1 MPQLIENYRNENA
14 EAISL
19 LFVFIWFVGDIANLI
34 GGLWAGL
41 VPVIVAIAVYFVLA
55 DGILIAQCL
64 YYKRRNSRHEAIL
77 RRRRSSTDTPD
88 PTTPLLGRHF
98 SDGLEAGP
106 AAAQR
111 DAIVNGRENGS
122 TGLEDPLAKLME
134 AGEEGGRSAW
144 VRNTSS
150 SVAICVIGVAGW
162 AVAWQTG
169 MWKPAPQ
176 GQNGGV
182 DMAVGAQVFGYIS
195 AVCYLG

>member
-1 MPQLIENYRNENA
+1 MPQLVENYRNGNA

-19 LFVFIWFVGDIANLI
+19 LFVFIWFVGDVTNLI
-34 GGLWAGL
+34 GSLWAGL
-41 VPVIVAIAVYFVLA
+41 VPVVVAIAVYFVLA

-64 YYKRRNSRHEAIL
+64 YYKYQNLRHESIH
-77 RRRRSSTDTPD
+77 RRRRSSTETPD

-106 AAAQR
+106 ASAQR
-111 DAIVNGRENGS
+111 DALVNGRENS
-122 TGLEDPLAKLME
+122 PTDLEDPLAKLME
-134 AGEEGGRSAW
+134 EGEEGGRSAW

-150 SVAICVIGVAGW
+150 TVAIGIIGLAGW

-182 DMAVGAQVFGYIS
+182 DMAAGAQVMGYVS